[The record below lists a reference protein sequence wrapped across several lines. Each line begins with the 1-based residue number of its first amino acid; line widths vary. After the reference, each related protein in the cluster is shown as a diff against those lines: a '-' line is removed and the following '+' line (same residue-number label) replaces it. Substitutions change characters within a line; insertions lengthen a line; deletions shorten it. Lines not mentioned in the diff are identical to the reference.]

1 MHLLWILLFSTW
13 SAWANILFLDMN
25 NSPKEIEAAAE
36 AAKNSKRELVVYPVV
51 PQKVRSEITALDGKI
66 NKLMRTRDKKCKK
79 MDSDFCKKTADEI
92 GAKLKQREEMAK
104 PYKFS
109 KEGLLSF
116 LEEQKKSGKT
126 FPSVVVSGHDG
137 TGSFSGHFGRVGD
150 EELAKIFAQ
159 ANIHQDV
166 RTFHLWGCY
175 TTSPGSLMLNWK
187 KHFPNIS
194 LFTGYDGR
202 APLND
207 KPAGWSYLKGVL
219 EKEPALLEVENAKK
233 LQAILKKIPGANQ
246 VTSAIYSCDD
256 YASLTEAYNFQDMG
270 EKCEKFKEQLLAD
283 EDTYQCYL
291 KSSREE
297 CFDPPANTG
306 RSPLR
311 DYYELTQKAVAC
323 RSFSEDPIF
332 RNLSRDQAIRLIFF
346 REVVNNFSRIY
357 EKEIRESNEI
367 LKSLGAPSDVLLEN
381 PEKLTRKE
389 LLEKMEKLLAF
400 LQSQSFDLALQA
412 KPGEFGEREA
422 KLYALR
428 NFHRGLTSTLMD
440 LSSGC
445 VPFNWTEPHKDDLSQ
460 CMNPNFLGSK
470 GAQYALEKKS
480 SVGFAFFDEVKREI
494 GKGVRKKEEV
504 EALSDTEKALHFYND
519 ALVSRLSTYQ
529 YNGQREDADSKALLD
544 LADRQLAWA
553 TLAKE
558 IVTGGGSFNDPRLQK
573 MLMEYNQKNSER
585 NLSVVEARLK
595 GFQENQKANGENN
608 DPQSLDAAAKEKLK
622 KHLAELEA
630 DVSRESLALEL
641 QTALLE
647 QGKDYLQT
655 KRAEQILLEV
665 GDLLAE
671 KEISVLETRYTYTTK
686 GLQDLEK
693 AGNTK
698 PEELQALK
706 AEKEKFSRRIEEL
719 KSNKNGS
726 RLELARKYLL
736 QPRFMN

>member
-1 MHLLWILLFSTW
+1 MNLLWILLCFALPS
-13 SAWANILFLDMN
+13 WANILFLDMN

-51 PQKVRSEITALDGKI
+51 PTKVRSEITAIDGKI

-92 GAKLKQREEMAK
+92 GAKLKEREEMAK

-109 KEGLLSF
+109 KESLLAF
-116 LEEQKKSGKT
+116 LEQQRKEGKV

-150 EELAKIFAQ
+150 EELAKIFEEAD
-159 ANIHQDV
+159 IHQDI

-256 YASLTEAYNFQDMG
+256 YANLTEAYNFQDMG
-270 EKCEKFKEQLLAD
+270 AKCQKFKEQILAS
-283 EDTYQCYL
+283 EETYQCYL
-291 KSSREE
+291 KATKED
-297 CFDPPANTG
+297 CFDPPQNTG

-323 RSFSEDPIF
+323 RDFSDDPIF
-332 RNLSRDQAIRLIFF
+332 RSLSRDQGIRLIFF

-357 EKEIRESNEI
+357 RTEILESNEI
-367 LKSLGAPSDVLLEN
+367 LKSLGAPDELLFEDV
-381 PEKLTRKE
+381 EKLSRKE

-400 LQSQSFDLALQA
+400 LQSQAFDLALEA
-412 KPGEFGEREA
+412 RPGDFGEREA

-445 VPFNWTEPHKDDLSQ
+445 VPFNWTEPHKDDPSQ
-460 CMNPNFLGSK
+460 CMNPSFLGTK
-470 GAQYALEKKS
+470 GIQYALEKKS
-480 SVGFAFFDEVKREI
+480 SVAFSFYDEIKRQI
-494 GKGVRKKEEV
+494 GKGVRKKDELEKLT
-504 EALSDTEKALHFYND
+504 ASEKASHFYHD

-529 YNGQREDADSKALLD
+529 YNSQREDQDSKALLE
-544 LADRQLAWA
+544 LADMQLAWA

-558 IVTGGGSFNDPRLQK
+558 IVQSGGSFEDPRLQK
-573 MLMEYNQKNSER
+573 MLLEYNHKNTER
-585 NLSVVEARLK
+585 NLSAVKARLA
-595 GFQENQKANGENN
+595 GFHANQKANEELNGGTN
-608 DPQSLDAAAKEKLK
+608 LDAAAKEKLQ
-622 KHLAELEA
+622 KHEADLEA
-630 DVSRESLALEL
+630 DVRRENLAFEL
-641 QTALLE
+641 QENLLE
-647 QGKDYLQT
+647 KGSTYLQSE
-655 KRAEQILLEV
+655 RAKSIFTEV

-671 KEISVLETRYTYTTK
+671 KEISVLRTRYDYTTK
-686 GLQDLEK
+686 GILDLEK

-698 PEELQALK
+698 KEEIEELK
-706 AEKEKFSRRIEEL
+706 KEKERFAKRIEEL
-719 KSNKNGS
+719 KNNQNGA
-726 RLELARKYLL
+726 RYELAKKYLL
-736 QPRFMN
+736 EPRFLN